1 MPPAL
6 RSSLL
11 LGLLALSARG
21 EVVADSPEAMAAA
34 VRALVSSG
42 AGALMPDL
50 DRAYVEDGGLVPLGE
65 GDFPAMFLHGLVA
78 EWRDGVAVFPVEVRL
93 DDATGD
99 AYFLDAAGEPFWYV
113 PSNVPERYRPWLVAN
128 PWFAPSRAGIR
139 WTFVHDADVA
149 LLRAASAP
157 AARRAA
163 PLRSVPPPPVTNL
176 CFTGFSYTGTSVW
189 FSAAWP
195 ASALP
200 LPGDTLDVYA
210 KTNLLDGH
218 WFPLAELPVAPAAT
232 NATLEIAGEDIPGF
246 FVPPH
251 VHDASCPAVTNIT
264 FDLVSN
270 EPVTGIVYRCH
281 RYRAVSSGFLRLGTR
296 LDTDGDGLTDSAEML
311 VHGTRPD
318 RLDTDGDG
326 VPDGIS
332 PMDWFSNPLWAT
344 NGMDADFLVDIVAPT
359 DGSAETVLTLDGW
372 RIPLSPRAG
381 PWAFSLPPGE
391 IVSCSVA
398 STGPFF
404 VLWAGGSFWNLP
416 ESFEKPVWTYGML
429 SVSGNHET
437 AGSCQIAVPVLT
449 VEPVLDEAPTAG
461 TVPGCSHVS
470 PDGSVCVHGEDG
482 VQRFSLSASPSVLAI
497 GRTPVA
503 TGSAQIDST
512 GPFID
517 VTGTTGVQ
525 EGTVGFGPGTE
536 SGSDGV
542 LWGMLEKGVAAH
554 RCDATPDNPYCSV
567 CGCHRSE
574 ACDAAVFGD
583 CATRVGS
590 SARIRLQADRP
601 RDWSLSGPSGFQM
614 RLFAN
619 ETGGTG
625 SISVDHTSS
634 VWVGGGGRPEKC
646 IVTAKCPGEQCSG
659 TELPVWT
666 LQVTLETVTGSR
678 DDRSFVINPAG
689 SVVGETET
697 FRLSVLPESYVSEQ
711 GARWQTEE
719 GASVLDDGTEA
730 RIRFDS
736 AGGKDVWFSMP
747 GYVCAEPLT
756 RCLVYP
762 DKKRVP
768 LHKFY
773 IADETGRISE
783 SPVGSTAALTEV
795 NRIWRQAGIEF
806 FWASITYTDKYP
818 QFSSVRADT
827 PGLADF
833 STKFPGREGI
843 RVFFAHH
850 VSDEN
855 GNLCMFTLQSDSPDD
870 FGLSFGI
877 FLDPRCSPGVLAHE
891 LGHACGLSDI
901 YTSFPDAEEDAPEF
915 RREVRPDDFPDDGTG
930 AEFYFPA
937 GTTRSEMVS
946 RLLMFGHGAVREWQ
960 ADLPYGTVPGLD
972 ENGASDNVP
981 CGILDVWRE
990 PGSM

>member
-34 VRALVSSG
+34 VRTLVSSG

-139 WTFVHDADVA
+139 WTFVHDADAA

-157 AARRAA
+157 AGRRAA
-163 PLRSVPPPPVTNL
+163 PLRSLPPPPITNL
-176 CFTGFSYTGTSVW
+176 CFTGFTYTGTSVW

-210 KTNLLDGH
+210 KTNLLDAH

-232 NATLEIAGEDIPGF
+232 NATLEIPGDDIPGF

-251 VHDASCPAVTNIT
+251 VHDETCPAVTNIT

-270 EPVTGIVYRCH
+270 EPVTGIVYRCY
-281 RYRAVSSGFLRLGTR
+281 RYQAVSSGFLRLGTR

-404 VLWAGGSFWNLP
+404 VLWAGTSGGSFWNLP

-730 RIRFDS
+730 RIRFGWRQGRLVLHARIRLRRTADAMPRLSRQETS
-736 AGGKDVWFSMP
+736 APPQVLHRRRNGTNFGKSCRID
-747 GYVCAEPLT
+747 
-756 RCLVYP
+756 RCIDRSQPNLAAGR
-762 DKKRVP
+762 DRV
-768 LHKFY
+768 LLGFDNVH
-773 IADETGRISE
+773 GRISAILLGQDRYDRPHELCGRVSRERRNPRLFCAPRFGRERE
-783 SPVGSTAALTEV
+783 SVHVHLAVGFPRRFRSVL
-795 NRIWRQAGIEF
+795 RDLPR
-806 FWASITYTDKYP
+806 
-818 QFSSVRADT
+818 SSLQSGGPCPRTRPCLRTVRHLYVLSGRRGRCT
-827 PGLADF
+827 GVSPGGP
-833 STKFPGREGI
+833 SRRFPGRWNRGGI
-843 RVFFAHH
+843 LLSRRNDEKRNGFAAAD
-850 VSDEN
+850 VRAWSR
-855 GNLCMFTLQSDSPDD
+855 S
-870 FGLSFGI
+870 
-877 FLDPRCSPGVLAHE
+877 GVAGRYSL
-891 LGHACGLSDI
+891 
-901 YTSFPDAEEDAPEF
+901 
-915 RREVRPDDFPDDGTG
+915 RDGTR
-930 AEFYFPA
+930 A
-937 GTTRSEMVS
+937 R
-946 RLLMFGHGAVREWQ
+946 
-960 ADLPYGTVPGLD
+960 
-972 ENGASDNVP
+972 
-981 CGILDVWRE
+981 
-990 PGSM
+990 